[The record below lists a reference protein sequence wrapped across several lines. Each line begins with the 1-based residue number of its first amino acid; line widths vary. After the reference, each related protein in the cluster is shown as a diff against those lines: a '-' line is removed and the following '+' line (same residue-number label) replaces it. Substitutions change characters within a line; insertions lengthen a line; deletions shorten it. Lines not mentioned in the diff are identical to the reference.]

1 MFFLKVILLC
11 SLEWLFLFFSL
22 IQQQVFFLPQVQK
35 GCATA
40 MLFRH
45 FRKFAIIYIK
55 AGDNNIV
62 LQTKLHNINFNQL
75 FVRNFDTLQY
85 QFETL
90 YI

>member
-1 MFFLKVILLC
+1 MFFLEVILLC

-62 LQTKLHNINFNQL
+62 LQTKLHNIIFQSTICEK
-75 FVRNFDTLQY
+75 FRYFAV
-85 QFETL
+85 
-90 YI
+90 

>member
-1 MFFLKVILLC
+1 MFSRIALP
-11 SLEWLFLFFSL
+11 FFSL
-22 IQQQVFFLPQVQK
+22 IQQKVFFLPKLQK

-40 MLFRH
+40 MLFRP

-55 AGDNNIV
+55 AGDNIV
-62 LQTKLHNINFNQL
+62 LQTKLHSIYFNQL
-75 FVRNFDTLQY
+75 FVRNVDTLQY